1 MLKKNQAAGRQD
13 LYIRSIDRFMN
24 QYFNLLFQ
32 MMIVWYNEDHM
43 FVYNGNDGEFDYL
56 MANRYLFDEGIAVNV
71 KAGSTPPI
79 DKQRQEA
86 IALQLSKMGVLSPL
100 DIYKMLHLQNPQQLY
115 DNYSKFK
122 ADPMSLARDA
132 MDDVDS
138 TKAYMAWTVIR
149 AGKEAEDAKD
159 ADKEFVLTLRKIM
172 LTDEFLDSK
181 KSVQKKFLTYV
192 DKAISSLELRTSLDQ
207 MSQQGVQ
214 NLETNVPIQPLQPEM
229 PMGGS
234 AIPQMGGQPP
244 MGQPPMPMQPPQPMG
259 QPPMGAG
266 PMAPGGPVQNGTPLM
281 NPANP
286 QMPPAGN
293 VTSLPTL

>member
-1 MLKKNQAAGRQD
+1 MVPVIFSAAQ
-13 LYIRSIDRFMN
+13 
-24 QYFNLLFQ
+24 
-32 MMIVWYNEDHM
+32 
-43 FVYNGNDGEFDYL
+43 
-56 MANRYLFDEGIAVNV
+56 
-71 KAGSTPPI
+71 
-79 DKQRQEA
+79 
-86 IALQLSKMGVLSPL
+86 
-100 DIYKMLHLQNPQQLY
+100 
-115 DNYSKFK
+115 
-122 ADPMSLARDA
+122 
-132 MDDVDS
+132 
-138 TKAYMAWTVIR
+138 
-149 AGKEAEDAKD
+149 KE
-159 ADKEFVLTLRKIM
+159 
-172 LTDEFLDSK
+172 
-181 KSVQKKFLTYV
+181 SVQKKFLTYV

-214 NLETNVPIQPLQPEM
+214 NLETNIPIQPLQPEM

-244 MGQPPMPMQPPQPMG
+244 MGAPSAIPPQPMQPPMGQPPMPMMPPQPMG